1 MEAPSSRARDDWRAQ
16 LGDAGAHQRLLAELA
31 CLHQVDLHPSEAP
44 VALSGWIRVAAW
56 NVQRGRRPAAVAA
69 ALRSAGAELS
79 LLSEL
84 DDGMARTQNL
94 DAAGCIARDLGA
106 GSAFGVEFVE
116 LGLGDEHEQRAAAG
130 ATNERGLH
138 GNAVIAA
145 ALLEDAAVVRLPDV
159 GVGWFA
165 ADSTQPRVGGRM
177 AVLAAVHVD
186 GTSVQIA
193 STHLENR
200 TEGAHRAEQ
209 MEALLRAVEARA
221 NGGPAIVG
229 GDCNTLGA
237 DYVELFDRSRVR
249 AMRVEDPTRFTWPVA
264 YEPLFEV
271 AQAYGYGWTDANV
284 AAPTTEH
291 DAGGL
296 PDHVPIRLDWLF
308 VRGLVARRPAVV
320 AGGWPLGPSHGQRR
334 RAAPV
339 SVLVRPAERPAD
351 EENILAVVS
360 AAFADDTRDA
370 TEELAIVRG
379 TWAAGAARVA
389 RRAGG
394 RRVRL
399 GDRARAGRAGPPR
412 RHALRGRRR
421 GAGLRGAVA
430 PGARHRH
437 RAHARARGR
446 GRGAWWPLLVLL
458 GEPAFYGRV
467 GFGAAASLGIH
478 YAPVGPDSPHFL
490 ARRLGGASTP
500 GGGEFTYCW
509 ERG

>member
-116 LGLGDEHEQRAAAG
+116 LGLGDEHEQRVQPPG
-130 ATNERGLH
+130 PTNERGLH

-177 AVLAAVHVD
+177 AVLAAVRVD

-200 TEGAHRAEQ
+200 TERRAPR
-209 MEALLRAVEARA
+209 RADGGTVARRWKRVQTA
-221 NGGPAIVG
+221 ARPSWVAIATHWAPTMRNSSTARV
-229 GDCNTLGA
+229 
-237 DYVELFDRSRVR
+237 VR

-308 VRGLVARRPAVV
+308 VRGLVALRPAVV
-320 AGGWPLGPSHGQRR
+320 PAGGLSDHHM
-334 RAAPV
+334 V
-339 SVLVRPAERPAD
+339 SV
-351 EENILAVVS
+351 
-360 AAFADDTRDA
+360 
-370 TEELAIVRG
+370 G
-379 TWAAGAARVA
+379 
-389 RRAGG
+389 
-394 RRVRL
+394 VRL
-399 GDRARAGRAGPPR
+399 P
-412 RHALRGRRR
+412 
-421 GAGLRGAVA
+421 
-430 PGARHRH
+430 
-437 RAHARARGR
+437 
-446 GRGAWWPLLVLL
+446 
-458 GEPAFYGRV
+458 
-467 GFGAAASLGIH
+467 
-478 YAPVGPDSPHFL
+478 
-490 ARRLGGASTP
+490 
-500 GGGEFTYCW
+500 
-509 ERG
+509 